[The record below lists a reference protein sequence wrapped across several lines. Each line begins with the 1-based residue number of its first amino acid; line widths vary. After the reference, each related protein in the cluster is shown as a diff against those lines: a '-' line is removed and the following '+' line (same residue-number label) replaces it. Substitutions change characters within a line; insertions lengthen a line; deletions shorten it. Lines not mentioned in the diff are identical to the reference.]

1 MTKVDSLRNEII
13 EKVLCISNKDYLSA
27 LNEIVNQNAFSDKI
41 VKVTAEQRQA
51 LDSSEKDITNERT
64 INHIDLMKS
73 KRAWLKGK

>member
-51 LDSSEKDITNERT
+51 LDSSEKDIANERI